1 LIKIHD
7 LARGGSGVGKL
18 ENGAVVFVPFT
29 APGDEVEI
37 KILENNK
44 RYSEAACTEIVT
56 ASSERVTPP
65 CPVFEK
71 CGGCSWQHI
80 NYDLQFET
88 KKKGVLQAL
97 KRAGIDASTLALD
110 EIPAKNHYAYRNR
123 IQLHGD
129 PERKIIGFYAHKAKE
144 IISIDHCPITR
155 QEIND
160 QLLPLARIG
169 FEQFQAPFKLEIEVN
184 AHGKIKHAFN
194 EAHGAFGFRQVNDEQ
209 NEKLKDWVKAN
220 VVSAPLLLD
229 LYGGHGNL
237 SLPLLDQFQEI
248 RCIDVSVPEKKSPS
262 AHFHFV
268 KSDVRKWARAGASD
282 QTQRKAASV
291 ILDPP
296 RSGLGADFSE
306 IEGELSR
313 HRLHSVVLVSCDVDS
328 FVRDTQHFL
337 KKGYRLARLGVLDIF
352 PQTPHVESLALFFK

>member
-18 ENGAVVFVPFT
+18 ESGAVVFVPFT
-29 APGDEVEI
+29 APGDEIEI
-37 KILENNK
+37 KILETSK
-44 RYSEAACTEIVT
+44 RYSEAACTEIIV
-56 ASSERVTPP
+56 ASPARVPP
-65 CPVFEK
+65 TCAVFGK

-80 NYDLQFET
+80 HYALQFAT

-97 KRAGIDASTLALD
+97 KRAGIDASAIPLD
-110 EIPAKNHYAYRNR
+110 EIPAKNLYGYRNR
-123 IQLHGD
+123 VQLHGE
-129 PERKIIGFYAHKAKE
+129 PRRKIIGFYAHKAKE
-144 IISIDHCPITR
+144 IVSIDHCPISR
-155 QEIND
+155 PEIND
-160 QLLPLARIG
+160 QLLTLAKIG
-169 FEQFQAPFKLEIEVN
+169 FEQFQAPFKLEIEVG
-184 AHGKIKHAFN
+184 ADGKTKHAFN

-209 NEKLKDWVKAN
+209 NEKLKAWVKAN
-220 VVSAPLLLD
+220 IVSAPLLLD
-229 LYGGHGNL
+229 LYGGQGNL

-248 RCIDVSVPEKKSPS
+248 RCIDVSAPEKKSPS

-268 KSDVRKWARAGASD
+268 KSDIRKWARAGTSD
-282 QTQRKAASV
+282 RTLRKPASV

-306 IEGELSR
+306 IEAELSR

-337 KKGYRLARLGVLDIF
+337 QKGYRLARLGVLDIF
-352 PQTPHVESLALFFK
+352 PQTPHLESLALFFK